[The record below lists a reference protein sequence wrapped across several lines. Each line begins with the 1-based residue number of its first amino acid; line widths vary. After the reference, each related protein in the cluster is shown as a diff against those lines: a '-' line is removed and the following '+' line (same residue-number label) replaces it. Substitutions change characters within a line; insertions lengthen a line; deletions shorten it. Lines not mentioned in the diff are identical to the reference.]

1 MNDTMRLTG
10 VQRLEDSMVF
20 KTHMLGFNPPLLQ
33 RPVLEQELDA
43 LPASASPSLYSL
55 LRFWSDTAGGNTVP
69 SRDRL
74 DAFTLRPW
82 LGHISIYEALD
93 GGNDFRIR
101 LEGTAIVA
109 ITGEDWTGKRASDV
123 DTKYGSHIAD
133 FMREIAHTRKPMVHT
148 MRVFQNEVE
157 FITRLLLPVRSR
169 AGGPVDQVFLVIYVD
184 PQQAAA

>member
-1 MNDTMRLTG
+1 
-10 VQRLEDSMVF
+10 MVV
-20 KTHMLGFNPPLLQ
+20 KTHMMGGSPPLLR
-33 RPVLEQELDA
+33 RPVLEQGVDA

-55 LRFWSDTAGGNTVP
+55 LRFWSDVAGDDGVP

-82 LGHISIYEALD
+82 LGHISIYEAVD
-93 GGNDFRIR
+93 GGSDFRIR

-109 ITGEDWTGKRASDV
+109 ITGEDWTGKRASEV
-123 DTKYGSHIAD
+123 DAKYGCHIAD
-133 FMREIAHTRKPMVHT
+133 FMREIVHTHKPMVHT
-148 MRVFQNEVE
+148 MHVFQNEVE

-169 AGGPVDQVFLVIYVD
+169 PDGPVDQIFLVIYVD

>member
-1 MNDTMRLTG
+1 MIL
-10 VQRLEDSMVF
+10 
-20 KTHMLGFNPPLLQ
+20 KTHMMSVFPPLLR
-33 RPVLEQELDA
+33 RPILEQELGA
-43 LPASASPSLYSL
+43 LPASASLSLYSL
-55 LRFWSDTAGGNTVP
+55 LQFWSDTAGSDTVP

-82 LGHISIYEALD
+82 LGHISIYEAVD
-93 GGNDFRIR
+93 GGDDFRIR

-123 DTKYGSHIAD
+123 DAKYGCRLAD
-133 FMREIAHTRKPMVHT
+133 FMREISSTHKPMVHT

>member
-1 MNDTMRLTG
+1 MIL
-10 VQRLEDSMVF
+10 
-20 KTHMLGFNPPLLQ
+20 KTHMVNNSPLLR

-43 LPASASPSLYSL
+43 LPGSASPSLRSL
-55 LRFWSDTAGGNTVP
+55 LQFWSDTAGADDTP

-74 DAFTLRPW
+74 DALTLRPW
-82 LGHISIYEALD
+82 LGHISIYEAVD
-93 GGNDFRIR
+93 GGDDFRIR

-123 DTKYGSHIAD
+123 DAKYGCHIAD
-133 FMREIAHTRKPMVHT
+133 FMRTIARTHKPMVHT

-169 AGGPVDQVFLVIYVD
+169 AGGPVDQMFLAIYVD
-184 PQQAAA
+184 PRQIAA

>member
-1 MNDTMRLTG
+1 
-10 VQRLEDSMVF
+10 MVF
-20 KTHMLGFNPPLLQ
+20 KTHMVNFNPPLLR

-55 LRFWSDTAGGNTVP
+55 LQFWADAGGTSDVP

-74 DAFTLRPW
+74 DVFTLRPW
-82 LGHISIYEALD
+82 LGHISIYEAVD
-93 GGNDFRIR
+93 GSDDFRIR

-123 DTKYGSHIAD
+123 DAKYGCHIAD
-133 FMREIAHTRKPMVHT
+133 FMREIARTHKPMVHT

-169 AGGPVDQVFLVIYVD
+169 PGGPVDQIFLVIYVD

>member
-1 MNDTMRLTG
+1 
-10 VQRLEDSMVF
+10 MVL
-20 KTHMLGFNPPLLQ
+20 KTHIMSGYPPLLR

-43 LPASASPSLYSL
+43 LPVSASPSLYSL
-55 LRFWSDTAGGNTVP
+55 LQFWADSAGDDDVP

-93 GGNDFRIR
+93 GGDDFRIR

-109 ITGEDWTGKRASDV
+109 ITGEDWTGKRASEV
-123 DTKYGSHIAD
+123 DAKYGCHIAD
-133 FMREIAHTRKPMVHT
+133 FMREIARTRKPMVHT

-157 FITRLLLPVRSR
+157 YITRLLLPVRSR
-169 AGGPVDQVFLVIYVD
+169 ANGPVDQMFLVIYVD

>member
-1 MNDTMRLTG
+1 
-10 VQRLEDSMVF
+10 
-20 KTHMLGFNPPLLQ
+20 MLSGYPPLLQ
-33 RPVLEQELDA
+33 RPVLEQALDG
-43 LPASASPSLYSL
+43 LPATASPSLYSL
-55 LRFWSDTAGGNTVP
+55 LRFWSEVAGNDTVP
-69 SRDRL
+69 SRERL

-93 GGNDFRIR
+93 GGDDFRIR

-109 ITGEDWTGKRASDV
+109 ITGEDWTGKRASEV
-123 DTKYGSHIAD
+123 DAKYGCHIAD
-133 FMREIAHTRKPMVHT
+133 FMREIARTRKPMVHT

-169 AGGPVDQVFLVIYVD
+169 PGGPVDQIFLVIYVD